1 MSKAAD
7 QAKRMKRAYY
17 HGLLRQDIGKIRTTL
32 FLILLGFYDAEE
44 AAVLSQRLTGD
55 IKKVQDAVGEK
66 LTSTVKCMGQFI
78 GGISLGL
85 IYNWKFALVL
95 LSTMPVIA
103 IAGVFL
109 FTVESRVENAKKK
122 SYSAAHAIAEEVL
135 TGKDLLH

>member
-1 MSKAAD
+1 
-7 QAKRMKRAYY
+7 
-17 HGLLRQDIGKIRTTL
+17 
-32 FLILLGFYDAEE
+32 
-44 AAVLSQRLTGD
+44 
-55 IKKVQDAVGEK
+55 
-66 LTSTVKCMGQFI
+66 MGQFI

-135 TGKDLLH
+135 TGKDQFHSKSSFENPLRHQNCYFIQQAATRTRSLF